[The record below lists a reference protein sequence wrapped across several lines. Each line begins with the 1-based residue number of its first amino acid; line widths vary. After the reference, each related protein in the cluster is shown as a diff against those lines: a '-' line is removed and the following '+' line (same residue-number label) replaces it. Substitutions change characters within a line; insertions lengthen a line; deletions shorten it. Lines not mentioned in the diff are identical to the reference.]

1 MSKNRL
7 DKDGLNAKQGPA
19 ARGARARAEGAR
31 RARFVDE
38 YLKDLNAK
46 QAAIRAGYSPH
57 TAEVQGSRLLSHAK
71 VGRIIGRRIEE
82 PWGGNNGWVTVKAD
96 EVVERLRIHAF
107 GTMAH
112 YFEKTARLLE
122 PHEMTPEALAGLST
136 IRVLRERTHVRA
148 GDRDTTT
155 RTVEQTI
162 ELKRWDPIRALELL
176 GRHLGMWRNR
186 HEHSADV
193 TLLDALREIERREGE
208 RKQELAR

>member
-7 DKDGLNAKQGPA
+7 DKDGLNAKQ
-19 ARGARARAEGAR
+19 
-31 RARFVDE
+31 ARFVDE

-82 PWGGNNGWVTVKAD
+82 RKQRVTVKAD